1 MLDTIAKVVSIGK
14 REVQRGEIITQYHLM
29 AISQIRIK
37 MQDQTWTPVEY
48 SIQAVAEI
56 CPSEV
61 KHRVMTELQQ
71 LH

>member
-37 MQDQTWTPVEY
+37 MQDQT
-48 SIQAVAEI
+48 
-56 CPSEV
+56 
-61 KHRVMTELQQ
+61 
-71 LH
+71 